1 MKPTSFFAVDIRNDG
16 VNKMGKHILIT
27 GATGEI
33 GTAIAKLLAS
43 KGYSLYLHYNQNEEA
58 IRKLLEEIAP
68 FGQDYIAIKAD
79 LSKRDGYK
87 QVINSIFSL
96 DGIVYA
102 SGVSVYGMLADTTDE
117 IMDQLWNLHVAS
129 LISVTR
135 ELLPKMTQKQAGNI
149 VAISSIWGQIGASM
163 EVAYS
168 TVKGA
173 QLSFVKALSKEVARN
188 GIRVNAVA
196 PGAIDTKMLGM
207 FTAEEKEWMAE
218 EIPMGRLGKAEEV
231 AQSVLF
237 LLSGDSS
244 YLTGQVLS
252 PNGGWHV

>member
-1 MKPTSFFAVDIRNDG
+1 
-16 VNKMGKHILIT
+16 MGKHILIT
-27 GATGEI
+27 GSTGEI

-43 KGYSLYLHYNQNEEA
+43 KGYSLYLHYNQNEDS
-58 IRKLLEEIAP
+58 IRTLLDEIAS
-68 FGQDYIAIKAD
+68 FGQEYIPIKAD
-79 LSKRDGYK
+79 LSMRDGYK
-87 QVINSIFSL
+87 QVTNSIFSL

-102 SGVSVYGMLADTTDE
+102 SGISIYGMLSDTDDE
-117 IMDQLWNLHVAS
+117 MIDQLWNLHVAS
-129 LISVTR
+129 LMSVSR

-149 VAISSIWGQIGASM
+149 VAVSSIWGQIGASM

-173 QLSFVKALSKEVARN
+173 QISFIKALSKEVARN

-196 PGAIDTKMLGM
+196 PGAINTKMLGM
-207 FTAEEKEWMAE
+207 FTAEEKEGMAE
-218 EIPMGRLGKAEEV
+218 EIPMGRLGKADEV

-237 LLSGDSS
+237 LLSDDSS